1 MNTIGGIMS
10 QKKILVLGPGSWGTA
25 LSQVLND
32 NGHDVRIWGNNPQQI
47 SEINTKHTNTLYFK
61 DVVLYSKIV
70 GYDDLSL
77 ALADVDAILFVVPT
91 SVTRLVA
98 KQVAQLLDHKVV
110 VMHASK
116 GLEQGTHE
124 RISTI
129 LEEEIPQKLRSEI
142 VVVSGPSH
150 AEETIVRDLTLITAA
165 SKRLEDAKYVQ
176 ALFSNDYFRLYTN
189 DDVIGVETAA
199 ALKNVIAV
207 GAGALH
213 GLGFGDNAKA
223 AIITRGLAEI
233 TRLGVA
239 MGANPMTYIG
249 LSGVGDLI
257 VTGTS
262 IHSRNWR
269 AGDALGRG
277 EKIADIEANMGMVIE
292 GVSTTKVAYEL
303 AQMLKIDMPIVNA
316 IYHVIYEGAE
326 IKDSIIQLMRREG
339 RPENEYIIEIKG
351 KN

>member
-61 DVVLYSKIV
+61 DVVLDSKIV
-70 GYDDLSL
+70 GYDDLAL

>member
-1 MNTIGGIMS
+1 MS

-61 DVVLYSKIV
+61 DVVLDSKIV
-70 GYDDLSL
+70 GYDDLAL

-129 LEEEIPQKLRSEI
+129 LEEEIPQELRSEI

-316 IYHVIYEGAE
+316 IYHVIYEDAE